1 MLYFRY
7 NKRKGD
13 KKRMRPTGIVKR
25 CDVLGRIII
34 PKEVRQTL
42 GIADGDPMEIFVN
55 DDEIILKKVQIKST
69 NPCH

>member
-1 MLYFRY
+1 
-7 NKRKGD
+7 
-13 KKRMRPTGIVKR
+13 MRPTGIVKR